1 MCVHLVSAS
10 GLLCLSVTTFLVF
23 VILHGV
29 SGVAFEFLSQ
39 DVYIAVEIL

>member
-1 MCVHLVSAS
+1 MFLPVAYCACQSPV
-10 GLLCLSVTTFLVF
+10 FLVF